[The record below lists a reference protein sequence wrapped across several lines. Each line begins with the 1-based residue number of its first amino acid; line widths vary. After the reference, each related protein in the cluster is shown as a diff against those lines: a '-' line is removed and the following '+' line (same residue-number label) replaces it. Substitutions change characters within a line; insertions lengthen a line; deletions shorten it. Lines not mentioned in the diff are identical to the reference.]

1 MDRRLP
7 CVTYVLVLLCILG
20 FFYAK
25 IEAVEVEAV
34 VDTELDAAARTLREH
49 PYLRLPRL
57 LGKRITPE
65 QAARMPE
72 RFSAE
77 EGFLST
83 LGRHEWL
90 VIARMMLLRTHTQ
103 RRRMQRLMSNTPRW

>member
-34 VDTELDAAARTLREH
+34 VDTELDAA
-49 PYLRLPRL
+49 
-57 LGKRITPE
+57 
-65 QAARMPE
+65 
-72 RFSAE
+72 
-77 EGFLST
+77 
-83 LGRHEWL
+83 
-90 VIARMMLLRTHTQ
+90 
-103 RRRMQRLMSNTPRW
+103 